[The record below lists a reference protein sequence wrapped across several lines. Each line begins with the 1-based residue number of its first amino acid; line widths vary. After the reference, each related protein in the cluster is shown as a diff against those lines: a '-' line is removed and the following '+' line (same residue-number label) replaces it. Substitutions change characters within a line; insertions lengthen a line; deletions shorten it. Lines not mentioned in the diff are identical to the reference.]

1 VHRIGRGRRV
11 VPSAVAVAVAVAVG
25 LCGPQAGSARPGFAR
40 AAAACPP
47 MTMRLFD
54 SSGKRVPTRV
64 RIQRHH
70 VTCAEARRLIATYLR
85 RVSPRTC
92 ASHGTR
98 CILPVGGGWACSFVP
113 VGESEATGGAILACS
128 RSPTTRFTIVPV
140 TKVTQRDFYVATA
153 PGVSCEMSAATVF
166 CENESPNHND
176 IATLA
181 ADGTLHACRST
192 SPGDANG
199 CHTGNPG
206 LGTPT
211 YNAGRSVTF
220 GPFRCAV
227 VPAGVRCVASASG
240 KGLEMTAADVT
251 AIGGATLL
259 PTSP

>member
-1 VHRIGRGRRV
+1 
-11 VPSAVAVAVAVAVG
+11 
-25 LCGPQAGSARPGFAR
+25 
-40 AAAACPP
+40 
-47 MTMRLFD
+47 MRLFD

-98 CILPVGGGWACSFVP
+98 CILPVGGGWTCSFLSVIE
-113 VGESEATGGAILACS
+113 GESAGGAIMGCS

-199 CHTGNPG
+199 CHTGNSG

-220 GPFRCAV
+220 GPFRCAII
-227 VPAGVRCVASASG
+227 PAGVSCVVTASG
-240 KGLEMTAADVT
+240 RGFEMTAADVT

>member
-1 VHRIGRGRRV
+1 VHWIGRGRRV
-11 VPSAVAVAVAVAVG
+11 VPSAVAVAVAVC
-25 LCGPQAGSARPGFAR
+25 LCGPHAASARPGFAR

-70 VTCAEARRLIATYLR
+70 VTCAQARRLIATYLR

-92 ASHGTR
+92 ASGGTR
-98 CILPVGGGWACSFVP
+98 CILPVGGGWVCSFVP

-128 RSPTTRFTIVPV
+128 RSPTTRFTVVPV
-140 TKVTQRDFYVATA
+140 AKVTQRDFFVSTA

-166 CENESPNHND
+166 CENEGPNHND

-206 LGTPT
+206 LHTPT

-220 GPFRCAV
+220 APFSCTV
-227 VPAGVRCVASASG
+227 VPAGVRCVATASG
-240 KGLEMTAADVT
+240 KGFEMTAADVT
-251 AIGGATLL
+251 AIGGAT

>member
-11 VPSAVAVAVAVAVG
+11 VPSAVAAAVAVAVC

-64 RIQRHH
+64 RIKRHH
-70 VTCAEARRLIATYLR
+70 VTCANARRLITTYLR
-85 RVSPRTC
+85 RVTPRGC

-98 CILPVGGGWACSFVP
+98 CILTLGGGWTCSFLSVTE
-113 VGESEATGGAILACS
+113 GETAGGAIMGCF
-128 RSPTTRFTIVPV
+128 RSASTRFTIVPV
-140 TKVTQRDFYVATA
+140 AKVTQRDFYVSTA

-192 SPGDANG
+192 SAGDAGG

-220 GPFRCAV
+220 EPFRCAV
-227 VPAGVRCVASASG
+227 VPAGVRCVATASS
-240 KGLEMTAADVT
+240 KGFEMTGADVT